1 MSLES
6 QLSALAEHYSKI
18 SPPEIGN
25 AIRDIEATFDSQQAI
40 QPGDSLPE
48 FSLSDATGKTVS
60 SSELLASGPFL
71 ITFYRGGWC
80 PYCNLALGS
89 LQARLGDFKARGVT
103 LVGIS
108 PELPDTSLSVSE
120 KNELQFPV
128 LSDPGNELARKLGL
142 VWTMPGYLKP
152 LFDEY
157 GFDLKSWNG
166 DDSFEVPIPANL
178 LVDGKGIVRNVYANA
193 DYRRRLEPAVA
204 LAWIDAL

>member
-18 SPPEIGN
+18 SPPELGN
-25 AIRDIEATFDSQQAI
+25 SIHDIEASFDPKQSI
-40 QPGDSLPE
+40 QPGDVLPE
-48 FSLSDATGKTVS
+48 FSLSDATGKTTS
-60 SSELLASGPFL
+60 STELLASGPLL

-89 LQARLGDFKARGVT
+89 LQARLGEFQTRGVT

-108 PELPDTSLSVSE
+108 PELPNTSLSVSE

-142 VWTMPGYLKP
+142 VWTMPGYLRP
-152 LFDEY
+152 LFDQF
-157 GFDLKSWNG
+157 GIDLKSRNG

-193 DYRRRLEPAVA
+193 DYRRRLEPTEA